1 MKLRPPRSTR
11 TYTLVPYT
19 TLFRS
24 IQSVPRPP
32 YLAHHPV
39 GIGQRGDDGMP
50 SIKTGESALGLSGAI
65 SSFHGKRSFHIEPL
79 TGKRSEEHTS
89 ELQSLMRTSISV
101 FCLKKKIKTKHI
113 DIKLHSKKS

>member
-24 IQSVPRPP
+24 IQCVPRPA

-79 TGKRSEEHTS
+79 TGKSPFAIGAPSSRSG
-89 ELQSLMRTSISV
+89 
-101 FCLKKKIKTKHI
+101 
-113 DIKLHSKKS
+113 HSPTRLGDWTGDRKSTRLNSSH